1 MTVKSSGEVVA
12 DGFSFTECPRYHDG
26 RVWFVD
32 MHLNRVVSVL
42 PDGSDTRTIEV
53 ASAPGGIGWL
63 PDGRLLVV
71 LMQERKILRFDDG
84 EPVVH
89 ADLSES
95 VPTTLNDLAV
105 DSAGRCYVGETG
117 FDPHPFLVDAEDVD
131 NVCRGR
137 FTPPATSRLFLVEM
151 DGEYREVASGL
162 AFSNGIV
169 VDETRNHLFVAESF
183 GARLTRFHLA
193 TDGGLTERRELFVDF
208 APDGIGMDTWGY
220 IWASDVFGRA
230 AVRIDA
236 EGREVERVR
245 FDRLV
250 LACAA
255 GGERDDQLYVCA
267 SPSLDNTECLRL
279 RESRVEA
286 LTIGAPAPVAN
297 DRQDSV

>member
-1 MTVKSSGEVVA
+1 MTVNSSFEVVA
-12 DGFSFTECPRYHDG
+12 DGYSFTECPRYHDG

-32 MHLNRVVSVL
+32 MHLNRVISVR

-71 LMQERKILRFDDG
+71 LMQERKILRLDDD
-84 EPVVH
+84 ELVVH
-89 ADLSES
+89 ADLSDS
-95 VPTTLNDLAV
+95 VLSTLNDLAV

-117 FDPHPFLVDAEDVD
+117 FDPHAFLSDPEDID
-131 NVCRGR
+131 NVCHGR

-151 DGEYREVASGL
+151 DGEYREAASGL

-169 VDETRNHLFVAESF
+169 VDETRKYLFVAESF
-183 GARLTRFHLA
+183 GARLTRFRLA
-193 TDGGLTERRELFVDF
+193 PDGSLTERKELFVDF

-220 IWASDVFGRA
+220 IWVSDVFGRA

-236 EGREVERVR
+236 EGREIERVR
-245 FDRLV
+245 SSRLV
-250 LACAA
+250 LACAT
-255 GGERDDQLYVCA
+255 GGVHGDQLYLCA
-267 SPSLDNTECLRL
+267 SPALDSTECLRL

-286 LTIGAPAPVAN
+286 VTIDSPTRVAK
-297 DRQDSV
+297 